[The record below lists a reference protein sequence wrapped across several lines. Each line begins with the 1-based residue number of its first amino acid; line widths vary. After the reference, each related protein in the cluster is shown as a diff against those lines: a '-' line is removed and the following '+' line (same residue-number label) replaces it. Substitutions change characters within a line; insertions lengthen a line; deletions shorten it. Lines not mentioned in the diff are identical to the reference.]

1 MNESCIADSIRD
13 GRKRI
18 SKICIMFVVAA
29 VISYLAVMMLF
40 RLVSKSGMHSR
51 YIVWAAMSV
60 NALLPV
66 FTALIFSLLT
76 ARLAPGVKYACESMT
91 PRRFF
96 MFFAEMLPITFIG
109 SIMGSSVS
117 GLIGD
122 LFSVDMPDTVSELI
136 ESISIPAIIVFTV
149 ILAPIFEEICFRK
162 ILIDKLSEYGT
173 SFCVVF
179 SGLAFGAYH
188 GNFYQFFY
196 AFAIGMLFAYIYCRY
211 GKIRYTIFLHMIL
224 NFLGSVAAV
233 TVSDF
238 LQSEIMWKQTAA
250 SVYALF
256 YLAVFIIGIVFLV
269 KDVRIRYFRC
279 FPGKYASPF
288 KVLFPT
294 AGFLIFVIF
303 SICLF
308 IVAAVE

>member
-1 MNESCIADSIRD
+1 MDYVADSVKD
-13 GRKRI
+13 GRKKF
-18 SKICIMFVVAA
+18 SKICIMFVAA
-29 VISYLAVMMLF
+29 TVISYLAVMLLF
-40 RLVSKSGMHSR
+40 RLVSKSGMQPC
-51 YIVWAAMSV
+51 YVVWAAMSV

-76 ARLAPGVKYACESMT
+76 AKIAPCVKYACESMT

-109 SIMGSSVS
+109 SIIGSSVS
-117 GLIGD
+117 GLIAD

-136 ESISIPAIIVFTV
+136 ENISIPAIIVFTV
-149 ILAPIFEEICFRK
+149 ILAPIFEELCFRK

-196 AFAIGMLFAYIYCRY
+196 AAAIGMLFAYIYCRY
-211 GKIRYTIFLHMIL
+211 GKIKYTILLHMIL

-233 TVSDF
+233 SVSDF

-256 YLAVFIIGIVFLV
+256 YLAVFIIGIIYLIR
-269 KDVRIRYFRC
+269 DIRTRYFRC

-288 KVLFPT
+288 RILLPS

-303 SICLF
+303 SIFLF
-308 IVAAVE
+308 VFAAVE